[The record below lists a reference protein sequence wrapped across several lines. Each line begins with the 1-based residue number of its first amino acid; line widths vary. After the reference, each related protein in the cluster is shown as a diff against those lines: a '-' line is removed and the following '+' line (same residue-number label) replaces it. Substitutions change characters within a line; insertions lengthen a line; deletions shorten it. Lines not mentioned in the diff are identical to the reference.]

1 MMKASK
7 YIPLTLL
14 LAGYGTTV
22 IAEDQRYP
30 SMQALGE
37 VNGIALHCQYLGE
50 IQRIKRA
57 IVATVPKERVYGL
70 AFETSTNDGF
80 LAFIKSGEACPG
92 PEGFKQEIDQRIQ
105 DMQKAFAAKAGEQ
118 Q

>member
-1 MMKASK
+1 M
-7 YIPLTLL
+7 
-14 LAGYGTTV
+14 
-22 IAEDQRYP
+22 
-30 SMQALGE
+30 
-37 VNGIALHCQYLGE
+37 
-50 IQRIKRA
+50 
-57 IVATVPKERVYGL
+57 